1 MNSIKLSLVFS
12 AAILFAA
19 CSGAN
24 VSQNTTNAPT
34 NQAANNQTAA
44 PVSTPADELAATR
57 ELYLKRCINC
67 HKETGEGG
75 VKEIEGEKI
84 KVPNFKDPRVASEPD
99 SEYIEHIEKGGDGM
113 PAFKGKITDDEIK
126 NLVRF
131 IRRDFQGKSN

>member
-24 VSQNTTNAPT
+24 VSQNTTSAPT
-34 NQAANNQTAA
+34 NQAANNQIAA
-44 PVSTPADELAATR
+44 PVSTPADELAGTR
-57 ELYLKRCINC
+57 ELYLKRCTNC

-75 VKEIEGEKI
+75 VKEIEGKKI
-84 KVPNFKDPRVASEPD
+84 KVPNFKDPRVAAEPD
-99 SEYIEHIEKGGDGM
+99 AEYIEYIENGDDGM

-131 IRRDFQGKSN
+131 IRRDFQGK